1 MKNTILAMII
11 TLFTFSA
18 SAQYRVMTDVI
29 EPVENNNWSIDN
41 FTNNIGIGYQVNEEV
56 MVGIK
61 QNGDDYDLIGRYN
74 MSNDFYFSLQ
84 MPTEN
89 STDNM
94 IYGVGMSVQIWDNFY
109 IEPNYTI
116 KEEEGSVNVG
126 LSYKL

>member
-61 QNGDDYDLIGRYN
+61 QNEDDYDLIGRYN

>member
-1 MKNTILAMII
+1 
-11 TLFTFSA
+11 
-18 SAQYRVMTDVI
+18 MTDVI

-41 FTNNIGIGYQVNEEV
+41 FTNNIGIGYQINEEV